1 MTSEQRHARSPAEG
15 PSRTLAKG
23 LKVLDLLARADG
35 GMRATEVAR
44 AFGLNLNTASR
55 MLATLEASGFVNR
68 DPNGAYGIG
77 AKMIAAAVRKLNVP
91 KLTGIARPYL
101 MALRE
106 ATSETSFLV
115 ARVGLSLVILD
126 VVEGKHDLRVVLRAG
141 DVTALFP
148 ATTAFTSTVDL
159 PAAEVAAL
167 SRKSGNARRTVTEAD
182 VLAARAELTKQG
194 YLVRHAA
201 LHSDGTC
208 TAAAPVRSRSH
219 VVASIGIAGPSQ
231 RWNEA
236 EAKLHGRLF
245 RRVSQELSSRL
256 DFD

>member
-1 MTSEQRHARSPAEG
+1 MSREPRNTRVPSEG

-23 LKVLDLLARADG
+23 LKVLDLLGRAEG

-55 MLATLEASGFVNR
+55 MLATLEASGFANR

-77 AKMIAAAVRKLNVP
+77 AKVIAAAVRKLNVP
-91 KLTGIARPYL
+91 KLVSHARPYL
-101 MALRE
+101 LALRE
-106 ATSETSFLV
+106 ATSETTFLV

-126 VVEGKHDLRVVLRAG
+126 VVEARHDLRVVLRAG
-141 DVTALFP
+141 DVTPLFP
-148 ATTAFTSTVDL
+148 ATTAFTSTADL

-182 VLAARAELTKQG
+182 ILSARAELTKQG

-201 LHSDGTC
+201 LHSEGTC
-208 TAAAPVRSRSH
+208 TAAAPVRNRGAI
-219 VVASIGIAGPSQ
+219 VASIGIAGPSQ
-231 RWNEA
+231 RWNENVMKPH
-236 EAKLHGRLF
+236 AKML
-245 RRVSQELSSRL
+245 RRVVQELSARL